1 MSSLE
6 GRKVKKEMTWRVVY
20 YWQGRK
26 EHVKIGITTRRTALQ
41 KKAQIDSLIAMDKN
55 PRKAVKHNSGI
66 SLSALREL
74 DIEWCSSRKRPRT
87 VKINTWCVNRLINWT
102 GEKRIDEIDRKLI
115 ENYLNY
121 LRDELGCNETTRNM
135 QLRTLKAIFQRA
147 IDEHELLSE
156 HPFRTVKP
164 HSSERTTDKPKF
176 LTIDQ
181 IEILLENIDNLHF
194 KRLVQFYLLTGCR
207 RTEAVELKWNEIDKQ
222 TGIFYLGQPDSQT
235 KLRRAFPLTEEIE
248 HLFSDLKED
257 RDRGE
262 LVFPRFSKNPAAISK
277 KFQTLR
283 ERVEKLPPEL
293 TTHLLRHTFASH
305 LVMQGVDLTTVSSLL
320 GHSTVKVTELY
331 AHLQPDHIR
340 MAVERL
346 PYKIWG

>member
-1 MSSLE
+1 
-6 GRKVKKEMTWRVVY
+6 
-20 YWQGRK
+20 
-26 EHVKIGITTRRTALQ
+26 
-41 KKAQIDSLIAMDKN
+41 
-55 PRKAVKHNSGI
+55 
-66 SLSALREL
+66 
-74 DIEWCSSRKRPRT
+74 
-87 VKINTWCVNRLINWT
+87 
-102 GEKRIDEIDRKLI
+102 
-115 ENYLNY
+115 
-121 LRDELGCNETTRNM
+121 
-135 QLRTLKAIFQRA
+135 
-147 IDEHELLSE
+147 
-156 HPFRTVKP
+156 
-164 HSSERTTDKPKF
+164 
-176 LTIDQ
+176 
-181 IEILLENIDNLHF
+181 
-194 KRLVQFYLLTGCR
+194 
-207 RTEAVELKWNEIDKQ
+207 
-222 TGIFYLGQPDSQT
+222 
-235 KLRRAFPLTEEIE
+235 E